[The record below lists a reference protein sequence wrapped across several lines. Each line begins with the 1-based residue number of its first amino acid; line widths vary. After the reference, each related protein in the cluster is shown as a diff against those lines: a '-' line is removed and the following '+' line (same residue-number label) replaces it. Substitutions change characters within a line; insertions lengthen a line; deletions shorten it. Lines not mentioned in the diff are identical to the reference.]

1 MARIRL
7 IRQSPKTL
15 RSLSSRGAKRTREV
29 IEIASQFG
37 FEYFDGSREFG
48 YGGYVYDGRWK
59 TIAKEICEHYG
70 IKSGDKVLDVGC
82 AKGFLVKDL
91 RDLNIDCYGVDIS
104 NYAIANCHPDVKNY
118 VRVGDS
124 RELNFRDGEFDLVLS
139 INTLHNLKRN
149 DIIKSL
155 SELMRVSQ
163 KSCFV
168 QVDSYITT
176 EEKSRFEEWVLTAR
190 FHDYPSGWL
199 DLFKEAGYFG
209 DWDWTVYSET

>member
-1 MARIRL
+1 MARVRL

-37 FEYFDGSREFG
+37 FEYFDGGREFG

-104 NYAIANCHPDVKNY
+104 NYAIENCHPDVKNY
-118 VRVGDS
+118 VYVGDS

-149 DIIKSL
+149 DIAKSL
-155 SELMRVSQ
+155 SELMRVSK

-168 QVDSYITT
+168 QVDSYMTSK
-176 EEKSRFEEWVLTAR
+176 EKIRFEEWVLTAR

-199 DLFKEAGYFG
+199 DLFNEAGYFG
-209 DWDWTVYSET
+209 DWDWTVFSEL

>member
-1 MARIRL
+1 MARVRL
-7 IRQSPKTL
+7 IRQSPRTL
-15 RSLSSRGAKRTREV
+15 RSLSNRGTKRTKEV
-29 IEIASQFG
+29 LEIASQFG

-104 NYAIANCHPDVKNY
+104 DYAMENCHPDVKNY
-118 VRVGDS
+118 VHVGDS

-139 INTLHNLKRN
+139 INTLHNLERN

-155 SELMRVSQ
+155 SELMRVSK

-168 QVDSYITT
+168 QVDSYMTSK
-176 EEKSRFEEWVLTAR
+176 EKSRFEEWVLTAR

-209 DWDWTVYSET
+209 DWDWTVFSET

>member
-155 SELMRVSQ
+155 SELMRVSK

-168 QVDSYITT
+168 QVDSYMTT

-209 DWDWTVYSET
+209 DWDWTVFSET